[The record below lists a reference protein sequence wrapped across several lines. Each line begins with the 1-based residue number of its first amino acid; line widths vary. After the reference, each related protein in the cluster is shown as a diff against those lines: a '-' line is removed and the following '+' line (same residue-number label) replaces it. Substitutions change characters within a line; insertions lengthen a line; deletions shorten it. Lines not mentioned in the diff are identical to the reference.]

1 MKGIAIMSEK
11 DKSAVQWIRDSSIP
25 IISTLIGS
33 GLLLTVL
40 SGLYSE
46 FSQPN
51 IHLDITPHYD
61 RESNYDES
69 EPKISYYEILLRNDG
84 KTPATNLT
92 LSMYFF
98 GDITDYTVFFTDEK
112 EPSLNETNTTGE
124 TSLLI
129 GEMPRLAPGAM
140 TIIYTWVTSSKY
152 DPYYISATFDQG
164 SASFPVF
171 SPPDIESG
179 RFPNI
184 LSGNEG
190 AYIIQQLIIVSA
202 ALCIVFFTIAIAH
215 NKIKEKIRVK
225 REGRIQKIKEFDL
238 FVAIPIIIISSILL
252 LYLCEELPKSILV
265 PNIILPPIDVTDG
278 ASLSTDIIY
287 KGIKYGQDELLAIAV
302 VFWVIVVIARVF
314 LSYLIAKSLISKLYS
329 DDPRRQLSKSSK
341 NNLKVA
347 CISIMS
353 VPIDLTIS
361 LFFIKTTYTI
371 SPTYLFSIF
380 LVMDIIRMLILVL
393 IIPRI
398 SLKSNNFFYNT
409 LSGIGILSG
418 IIHVSLFFTFIRLDT
433 IYINNNIQSQF
444 LQEGWYYVFLLL
456 GLFSLSRLVLTIRK
470 EKTGWWLY
478 SGSVLSIIV
487 LINWSMVILY
497 LTSWKD
503 PILSSGS
510 PIIAIGVLMFPLE
523 GAYFFITRL
532 VRVRKVYQPLLTIDK
547 VENSRFTHPIT
558 HETPVPLDEHL
569 KVFGYLSYNDS
580 KGVIKPINK
589 SLILINNWKKKD
601 ISITDKSETDQKGNF
616 VIEVTAPSIVES
628 DLKIQAHS
636 IGESIWNMGWRF
648 EIIVFNPADSEFFS
662 YDTRLH
668 YISLKVLTC
677 IVYPNGRREKKT
689 DFKSGEIIT
698 FIVSIKDKDMNE
710 PIPDIDTIQIRFTG
724 TDKTVK
730 VLTPTNDKGE
740 SSISVPSPK
749 IPSLGW
755 TYQAYYPGNS
765 RYSKGHSNIESYS
778 TN

>member
-1 MKGIAIMSEK
+1 MS
-11 DKSAVQWIRDSSIP
+11 DKNKSTIQWIRESSIP

-61 RESNYDES
+61 RGSNYNES

-98 GDITDYTVFFTDEK
+98 GDIKNKTVFFTDEK
-112 EPSLNETNTTGE
+112 EPSLNEINTTGE

-140 TIIYTWVTSSKY
+140 TIIYTWVNSSKY

-190 AYIIQQLIIVSA
+190 TYIIQQLIIVSA

-215 NKIKEKIRVK
+215 KKIKEKIRVK

-238 FVAIPIIIISSILL
+238 FIAIPIIIISSIML
-252 LYLCEELPKSILV
+252 LYVCEELPKSILV
-265 PNIILPPIDVTDG
+265 PDIILPPIDVTEG
-278 ASLSTDIIY
+278 AALDTDIPY

-302 VFWVIVVIARVF
+302 VFWIIVVIARVF

-329 DDPRRQLSKSSK
+329 NDPRWQLSKSSK
-341 NNLKVA
+341 NILKVA
-347 CISIMS
+347 CISIMG

-380 LVMDIIRMLILVL
+380 LIVDIVRMLILIL

-398 SLKSNNFFYNT
+398 SLKTNNFFYHT
-409 LSGIGILSG
+409 LSGITILSG

-433 IYINNNIQSQF
+433 IYRNEQIQSQF
-444 LQEGWYYVFLLL
+444 LQEGGYYFFLLV
-456 GLFSLSRLVLTIRK
+456 GLFSLGRLVLTILK
-470 EKTGWWLY
+470 EKADRWLY
-478 SGSVLSIIV
+478 GGAVLSIIT
-487 LINWSMVILY
+487 IIMWSMVIYY

-503 PILSSGS
+503 PIVSSGL
-510 PIIAIGVLMFPLE
+510 PVVAIGVLMFPLE

-547 VENSRFTHPIT
+547 VENLLGTYSITRKIPI
-558 HETPVPLDEHL
+558 PLDERM
-569 KVFGYLSYNDS
+569 KVFGSLSYNDS
-580 KGVIKPINK
+580 KGITTPINK
-589 SLILINNWKKKD
+589 SLIIIHNWKKKD
-601 ISITDKSETDQKGNF
+601 ISITDKSETDANGKF
-616 VIEVTAPSIVES
+616 EIEVTAPSIVES

-636 IGESIWNMGWRF
+636 IGKSIWNMGWRF
-648 EIIVFNPADSEFFS
+648 EIIVFNPADSDFFS
-662 YDTRLH
+662 YNTRVH
-668 YISLKVLTC
+668 FISLKVFTC
-677 IVYPNGRREKKT
+677 IVYPNGKREKKT
-689 DFKSGEIIT
+689 HFKSGEIIT
-698 FIVSIKDKDMNE
+698 FIVTIKDKDMNQ
-710 PIPDIDTIQIRFTG
+710 PIPDVDTIQIRFTG

-749 IPSLGW
+749 TSSLGW

-765 RYSKGHSNIESYS
+765 RYSKGHSNVESYS